1 MQHAMQHETGN
12 PQPSRA
18 RLYELSKAQQEQL
31 DRVEAE
37 MFEILGE
44 AESDRASRAGTQTHD
59 QDAIDDERVFI
70 RRFGFDWPRSDRI
83 GVIALKRRLDLTDR
97 EIRLLKWTCNLRRS
111 HGVVTLASARW
122 AAFFGRCLAT
132 FALFEFGVVV
142 LLELA
147 AAHHALSALQVAK
160 LYGLTAFVLAMVW
173 LVYLGY
179 IKPWVI
185 EQRVMNKSA
194 PDAQ

>member
-1 MQHAMQHETGN
+1 MQHETGN
-12 PQPSRA
+12 PQQSRVC
-18 RLYELSKAQQEQL
+18 LYELSKAQQEQL

-37 MFEILGE
+37 MREILGE
-44 AESDRASRAGTQTHD
+44 AEPDHASRVGTQARD
-59 QDAIDDERVFI
+59 QDTIDDERVFI

-83 GVIALKRRLDLTDR
+83 GVIALKHRLDLTDR
-97 EIRLLKWTCNLRRS
+97 EIRLLKWTGNIKRRR
-111 HGVVTLASARW
+111 GVVKLASARW

-132 FALFEFGVVV
+132 FVLFEFGVVV
-142 LLELA
+142 LLELV

-185 EQRVMNKSA
+185 EQRVMKKSA

>member
-1 MQHAMQHETGN
+1 MQTEVENSQQSH
-12 PQPSRA
+12 P
-18 RLYELSKAQQEQL
+18 RLYELSKAQRAQL

-37 MFEILGE
+37 MREILGE
-44 AESDRASRAGTQTHD
+44 AEPDHASRAGTQARD
-59 QDAIDDERVFI
+59 QDAIDDERAFI
-70 RRFGFDWPRSDRI
+70 RRFGFDWPRRDRI

-111 HGVVTLASARW
+111 HGVVTLASTRW
-122 AAFFGRCLAT
+122 AAIFGRCLAT
-132 FALFEFGVVV
+132 FALLELGIVT

-147 AAHHALSALQVAK
+147 ATHHALSALQIAK
-160 LYGLTAFVLAMVW
+160 LYGVTAFVLAMVW

-185 EQRVMNKSA
+185 EQRVMKKSA
-194 PDAQ
+194 PNAQ